1 MLWPFSSSFNH
12 APCLRAS
19 RCCPVPLPTSLTS
32 LFSSL
37 SVSCTSF
44 PLFSVFPPCPPDS
57 CYPFQRYYA
66 DFLYPPELSARLSDL
81 TLEGEQPSSSD
92 PQTPGTL
99 V

>member
-1 MLWPFSSSFNH
+1 MLGSLEVLSCACLHLFNE
-12 APCLRAS
+12 
-19 RCCPVPLPTSLTS
+19 PLPLSFCVLS
-32 LFSSL
+32 VFSSL
-37 SVSCTSF
+37 LY
-44 PLFSVFPPCPPDS
+44 LFPDS

-81 TLEGEQPSSSD
+81 TLEGEQSSSSD

>member
-1 MLWPFSSSFNH
+1 MLSCASLHLFNE
-12 APCLRAS
+12 
-19 RCCPVPLPTSLTS
+19 PLFL
-32 LFSSL
+32 SL
-37 SVSCTSF
+37 SVSCMSF

-81 TLEGEQPSSSD
+81 TLEGEQSSSSD

>member
-1 MLWPFSSSFNH
+1 MP
-12 APCLRAS
+12 AS
-19 RCCPVPLPTSLTS
+19 TSLTN
-32 LFSSL
+32 LFLSL
-37 SVSCTSF
+37 SVSCLSF
-44 PLFSVFPPCPPDS
+44 PLFSTCLPDS

-81 TLEGEQPSSSD
+81 TLEGEQSSSSD